1 MTAERALITSLL
13 FIPITR
19 KGGIEIGVGIVIREK
34 PMNHDRNGERL
45 NCIS

>member
-19 KGGIEIGVGIVIREK
+19 KGGIEIGVGIVITSIARCA
-34 PMNHDRNGERL
+34 PA
-45 NCIS
+45 IASQ